1 MSQNRLR
8 TFRLEA
14 GLTQG
19 ELATRAGV
27 SRQLVGAVEAGR
39 HLPRV
44 DAGLAL
50 AEVLGVDVRQL
61 FGTDDSAFDVVS
73 GLMPQ
78 EGSVVRL
85 GRVGDRIVTSPARI
99 GGDGWEAADAVAED
113 GRVVPFGDLNSGA
126 VVAGC
131 EPGLETLE
139 HLLRQGGSGAMSVAT
154 SSGAALNALV
164 AGRVHAA
171 VVHGPIG
178 VLPSV
183 PSAPAVVRFRL
194 TGWRVGLAIPP
205 DIGSSWWQR
214 VVDGE
219 LAVVQ
224 RESGAAVQRTFEEA
238 VGGSSTGGPRVGGHV
253 MAARYGTA
261 SGLPALTIEPAA
273 LGVGA
278 EFYPLDRHEAQLW
291 VGEEWT
297 TDRGVEQLIN
307 LISSS
312 RFRRRLETVGG
323 YDLDGIGNRVA

>member
-8 TFRLEA
+8 GFRLEA
-14 GLTQG
+14 GFTQG
-19 ELATRAGV
+19 QLAASAGV

-44 DAGLAL
+44 DAALAL
-50 AEVLGVDVRQL
+50 AAALGVDVRRL
-61 FGTDDSAFDVVS
+61 FGSDGSAADVVS
-73 GLMPQ
+73 GLTPD

-85 GRVGDRIVTSPARI
+85 GWVGDRIVSAPARL
-99 GGDGWEAADAVAED
+99 GGDGWEAADALVEG
-113 GRVVPFGDLNSGA
+113 GRAVPFGDFNPGA
-126 VVAGC
+126 VIAGC

-139 HLLRQGGSGAMSVAT
+139 HLLRQGGSGALSVAT
-154 SSGAALNALV
+154 SSGAALDALV

-178 VLPSV
+178 ALPTV

-205 DIGSSWWQR
+205 GVGSSWWQR
-214 VVDGE
+214 VVGGE

-238 VGGSSTGGPRVGGHV
+238 VGGSTTQGPRVGGHV
-253 MAARYGTA
+253 VAARHGA
-261 SGLPALTIEPAA
+261 AAGLPALTVEPAA
-273 LGVGA
+273 IAVGA
-278 EFYPLDRHEAQLW
+278 EFHPLDWHEAHLW
-291 VGEEWT
+291 VGEEWM
-297 TDRGVEQLIN
+297 TDRGVEQSVDLIA
-307 LISSS
+307 SS

-323 YDLDGIGNRVA
+323 YDLDGIGSRVA

>member
-8 TFRLEA
+8 GFRLEA

-50 AEVLGVDVRQL
+50 AAALGVDVGRL
-61 FGTDDSAFDVVS
+61 FGSDGVASDVVS
-73 GLMPQ
+73 GLKP
-78 EGSVVRL
+78 EDGSVVRL
-85 GRVGDRIVTSPARI
+85 GWVGDRIVTAPARI
-99 GGDGWEAADAVAED
+99 GGDGWEAADAVAEG
-113 GRVVPFGDLNSGA
+113 GRMAPFGDLNPGA

-139 HLLRQGGSGAMSVAT
+139 HLLRQGGSGALSVAT
-154 SSGAALNALV
+154 SSGAALDALV
-164 AGRVHAA
+164 AGRAHAA
-171 VVHGPIG
+171 VVHGPLG
-178 VLPSV
+178 KLPSV
-183 PSAPAVVRFRL
+183 PSAPAVVRVRL
-194 TGWRVGLAIPP
+194 TGWQVGLAIPP
-205 DIGSSWWQR
+205 DIGSSWWQQ
-214 VVDGE
+214 VLDGE

-238 VGGSSTGGPRVGGHV
+238 VGGSTTSGPRVGGHV
-253 MAARYGTA
+253 VAARHGA
-261 SGLPALTIEPAA
+261 AAGMPALTVEPAA
-273 LGVGA
+273 LAVGA
-278 EFYPLDRHEAQLW
+278 EFHPLDRHEVELW

-297 TDRGVEQLIN
+297 ADRGVEQLID

-323 YDLDGIGNRVA
+323 YDLDRIGSRVA